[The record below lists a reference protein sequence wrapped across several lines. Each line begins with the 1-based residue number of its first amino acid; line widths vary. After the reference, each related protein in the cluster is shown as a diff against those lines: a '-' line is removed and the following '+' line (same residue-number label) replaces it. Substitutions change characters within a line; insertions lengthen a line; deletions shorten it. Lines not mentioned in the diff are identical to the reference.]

1 MNRILLI
8 LIISSGF
15 LLIIYTNNDIFR
27 ENVLQRSDSQ
37 HLESSEASHHHH
49 HQHRVYHYRRN
60 ATEYNLFL
68 IYANEN
74 ESLKHKL
81 DLFLKSLLKYSSI
94 SIHLHVITDDS
105 SQISL
110 ENSINT
116 MFHKY
121 RGNRVTGRLNHL
133 YTIYDVNDARH
144 KIKDIHDSLMPLFSY
159 NSGSYYSDP
168 LFLLSLGLHRI
179 VDASMKRGILVDCD
193 IVFRSDA
200 KELFEEFKKFNDENL
215 FGLGPELTPV
225 YRHVLYKYRAK
236 NPNTNFGNPY
246 DMYLLPTS
254 DTEAD
259 DNNNSNKG
267 RKYMKHGYP
276 GLNSG
281 VVMLNFDA
289 IRQSKL
295 YEETLKP
302 ENIRNL
308 VKKYYFKGHLGDQDF
323 YTLLGYEFPAVIYY
337 LDCIWNRQLCVWW
350 REHGYGEVFDA
361 YFHCESKGKSVKI
374 YHGNC
379 NTRVPE

>member
-1 MNRILLI
+1 MRKLN
-8 LIISSGF
+8 F
-15 LLIIYTNNDIFR
+15 AYDTKTNVD
-27 ENVLQRSDSQ
+27 LDSF
-37 HLESSEASHHHH
+37 
-49 HQHRVYHYRRN
+49 
-60 ATEYNLFL
+60 T
-68 IYANEN
+68 
-74 ESLKHKL
+74 
-81 DLFLKSLLKYSSI
+81 
-94 SIHLHVITDDS
+94 
-105 SQISL
+105 
-110 ENSINT
+110 
-116 MFHKY
+116 
-121 RGNRVTGRLNHL
+121 
-133 YTIYDVNDARH
+133 
-144 KIKDIHDSLMPLFSY
+144 
-159 NSGSYYSDP
+159 GSYYSDP

-179 VDASMKRGILVDCD
+179 VDPSMKRGILVDCD

-200 KELFEEFKKFNDENL
+200 KELFEEFKKFSDENL

-236 NPNTNFGNPY
+236 NPGTNFGNPY

-254 DTEAD
+254 ETS
-259 DNNNSNKG
+259 DNDNL
-267 RKYMKHGYP
+267 RAKYMKHGYP

-302 ENIRNL
+302 DNIKNL
-308 VKKYYFKGHLGDQDF
+308 VQKYYFKGHLGDQDF